1 MPYTCLPDH
10 VPTNDR
16 KRQIQFILYRDWQH
30 SVKYVMET
38 VMYLM
43 LKNIY
48 IDKTPSTFSIF
59 WVGGVGSVGVAAVR

>member
-30 SVKYVMET
+30 SVRYVMET
-38 VMYLM
+38 VMYFM

-48 IDKTPSTFSIF
+48 IDETP
-59 WVGGVGSVGVAAVR
+59 